1 MSVAETDLQ
10 MRISSYKEII
20 KEAGANKHRYLKIK
34 VKAKGKADRRT
45 FLNKEEWASLIFDKI
60 GVAVEEVQGI
70 YVYRHSNRTQILDRD
85 LPQTGIQCKQ
95 VSVQYL

>member
-10 MRISSYKEII
+10 KRISSYKEIM
-20 KEAGANKHRYLKIK
+20 KEAEAR
-34 VKAKGKADRRT
+34 GKADRRT

-60 GVAVEEVQGI
+60 GVAVEKVQGI